1 MGILKDNQMIFFT
14 DSKFNN
20 VFDIFTKKEVGS
32 KIEIKQLYIL
42 AASVGFK
49 NSKRV
54 KIENKGK
61 ETRTSYLSYKEE
73 ALLLNMVFADNEIN
87 NNIDEI
93 VNLNN
98 KLKIKNIIDEYA
110 NGGLEL
116 ITEKGLSHRWNGEYL
131 SNEDGNLT
139 FDLSKYILSEIQNI
153 PF

>member
-1 MGILKDNQMIFFT
+1 MGILKDNQMIFYT
-14 DSKFNN
+14 DSKYND
-20 VFDIFTKKEVGS
+20 VFDTFIKKEAKN

-42 AASVGFK
+42 AATLGFK

-54 KIENKGK
+54 QVSSKGK

-73 ALLLNMVFADNEIN
+73 ALLLNMVFADSEIN
-87 NNIDEI
+87 NNIDKI

-98 KLKIKNIIDEYA
+98 KIKIKNIIDEYA

-116 ITEKGLSHRWNGEYL
+116 IVERGLPHRWTGEFL
-131 SNEDGNLT
+131 DNEDGNLT